1 MFLEAMFLLNQSL
14 ETTNKNL
21 KNLLTPNS
29 QNQSIK
35 MFGGSKA
42 VYVTGTVCKLFTCA
56 EINSLL
62 GTSDAD
68 VYNTVMFVSNGDPK
82 ASFSIPSSRFSTNDN
97 SWYVI
102 FDTNTSGMYRVN
114 YMLFYFKN

>member
-1 MFLEAMFLLNQSL
+1 ML
-14 ETTNKNL
+14 
-21 KNLLTPNS
+21 
-29 QNQSIK
+29 
-35 MFGGSKA
+35 GGSKA

-68 VYNTVMFVSNGDPK
+68 EYNTVMFVANGDPK
-82 ASFSIPSSRFSTNDN
+82 ASFSIPSSRFSTDDN

-102 FDTNTSGMYRVN
+102 FDTDTSGMYRVN
-114 YMLFYFKN
+114 YMLFYFKIKI